1 MNDREFEKA
10 PVLTLKK
17 KNWQYWLEEIELALQ
32 SKGMFYTYLETEL
45 EYCRQAIFMLLNNLS
60 WGLKNLSIDDIS
72 IMHISLSKQE
82 DELTDKKSKASSIP
96 EKNTL
101 YTINYQK
108 QEKYEKNAATVL
120 RLI

>member
-1 MNDREFEKA
+1 
-10 PVLTLKK
+10 
-17 KNWQYWLEEIELALQ
+17 
-32 SKGMFYTYLETEL
+32 
-45 EYCRQAIFMLLNNLS
+45 MLLDNLS

-72 IMHISLSKQE
+72 TMHTPLSEQE
-82 DELTDKKSKASSIP
+82 DKLTDKKGKAPSIS

-101 YTINYQK
+101 YAMNYQK